1 MSPVARGPGVD
12 VPQLPPDALA
22 RARALMAGGGRRLLG
37 LAGPPGTGKST
48 LAALLAA
55 ALGPAACVVPMDG
68 FHLAQRELERLGR
81 AGRKGAPDTFDAAG
95 YRALL
100 QRLRAEGGDEA
111 VYAPEFRREIEEPVA
126 GAIAVAPEVRLVI
139 TEGNYLL
146 LDEGPWAGVAA
157 LLDEA
162 WYVDTPDTLRVPRL
176 VARHVAHGRAEAEA
190 RRWVGA
196 SDEPNARR
204 VASTRGRAAYV
215 FRWAG

>member
-1 MSPVARGPGVD
+1 VD
-12 VPQLPPDALA
+12 GAALPPEALA
-22 RARALMAGGGRRLLG
+22 RAAALLAAGGRRLLG
-37 LAGPPGTGKST
+37 LAGPPGAGKST
-48 LAALLAA
+48 LAARLAA

-81 AGRKGAPDTFDAAG
+81 AGRKGAPDTFDAAS

-100 QRLRAEGGDEA
+100 RRLRAAGGDEV

-126 GAIAVAPEVRLVI
+126 CAIAVGPEARLVI

-146 LDEGPWAGVAA
+146 LDDGPWAGVAA
-157 LLDEA
+157 LLDET
-162 WYVDTPDTLRVPRL
+162 WYVHTPDALRVPRL

-190 RRWVGA
+190 RRWVEA
-196 SDEPNARR
+196 SDELNARL
-204 VASTRGRAAYV
+204 VAGTRERADYV